1 MKVKLNDDVL
11 KQALVLHN
19 QETMEQIPDIINTHN
34 FSYRFEKKIRR
45 ISRAQKMFGGNMI
58 MERCTRY
65 FSKIAT
71 FVLCLVAVNVTFVKA
86 FDINLWQ
93 MVVTQTEN
101 DNSKVAKGSRMMI
114 SSTPDGYKKESEYFS
129 EELSV
134 QHFVSDSG
142 TISYTES
149 LVSDT
154 AKIKAKAEKTKTV
167 TVGAKEVLI
176 SFGAENITAM
186 YTDDKYCH
194 TVEVQGTDA
203 DEEFVIN
210 IISELE
216 ARK

>member
-1 MKVKLNDDVL
+1 
-11 KQALVLHN
+11 
-19 QETMEQIPDIINTHN
+19 
-34 FSYRFEKKIRR
+34 
-45 ISRAQKMFGGNMI
+45 
-58 MERCTRY
+58 
-65 FSKIAT
+65 
-71 FVLCLVAVNVTFVKA
+71 
-86 FDINLWQ
+86 
-93 MVVTQTEN
+93 MVVTQTENFINVDFAQTEN

-167 TVGAKEVLI
+167 IVGVKEVLI

-210 IISELE
+210 IIS
-216 ARK
+216 